1 MSGSEKTEKK
11 PAKKKTGASGRPVGR
26 PRRLD
31 PDVMVATARRIV
43 EEEGVAALSMRRVAK
58 ELGSTPMA
66 LYHYVQD
73 KDELLMLTLSGTAAA
88 FPRPEL
94 PEDPRERIVAVA
106 AHMHDIIG
114 RIPWVLDVLALGELT
129 DRNAL
134 WMVEEIVDCALAC
147 GLSPARS
154 VRAYR
159 TIWSYVYGD
168 LVFRR
173 AAARRAENPSRRE
186 FFPEMITEEDAAELP
201 RLTGVKDRWR
211 EYAADYETVEELDAI
226 VDGLIRRGTRG
237 AGPEALGGPRRSAHR
252 LEAPAVHRAGD
263 QGGVG
268 LGEFGQVVGVR
279 GVLPPRHHQHPVLRG
294 AQQFAAVGVAGQ
306 LGGPGAGPLQQLAA
320 PALHGPG
327 LPHQDDG
334 RVAAHEY
341 RLSLLISCT

>member
-1 MSGSEKTEKK
+1 MSGSEKTEKTAK
-11 PAKKKTGASGRPVGR
+11 ATKTAKKKPVGR

-94 PEDPRERIVAVA
+94 PEDPRERLVAVA
-106 AHMHDIIG
+106 VHMHDIIG
-114 RIPWVLDVLALGELT
+114 QIPWVLDILALGELT

-134 WMVEEIVDCALAC
+134 WMVEEIIDCALAC

-173 AAARRAENPSRRE
+173 AAARRAEQPSRRE
-186 FFPEMITEEDAAELP
+186 FFPEMITEKDTAELP
-201 RLTGVKDRWR
+201 RLTEVKEHWR
-211 EYAADYETVEELDAI
+211 EYAADYETAAELDAI
-226 VDGLIRRGTRG
+226 VEGLISRG
-237 AGPEALGGPRRSAHR
+237 A
-252 LEAPAVHRAGD
+252 
-263 QGGVG
+263 
-268 LGEFGQVVGVR
+268 R
-279 GVLPPRHHQHPVLRG
+279 G
-294 AQQFAAVGVAGQ
+294 
-306 LGGPGAGPLQQLAA
+306 
-320 PALHGPG
+320 
-327 LPHQDDG
+327 
-334 RVAAHEY
+334 
-341 RLSLLISCT
+341 

>member
-1 MSGSEKTEKK
+1 MSGSEKTEKAAK
-11 PAKKKTGASGRPVGR
+11 ATKTAKKKPVGR

-31 PDVMVATARRIV
+31 PDVMVSTARRIV

-94 PEDPRERIVAVA
+94 PEDPRERLVAVA
-106 AHMHDIIG
+106 VHMHDIIG
-114 RIPWVLDVLALGELT
+114 RIPWVLDILALGELT

-134 WMVEEIVDCALAC
+134 WMVEEIIDCALAC

-173 AAARRAENPSRRE
+173 AAARRAEQPSRRE
-186 FFPEMITEEDAAELP
+186 FFPEMITEKDTAELP
-201 RLTGVKDRWR
+201 RLTEVKEHWR
-211 EYAADYETVEELDAI
+211 EYAADYETAAELDAI
-226 VDGLIRRGTRG
+226 VEGLIKRGTRG
-237 AGPEALGGPRRSAHR
+237 
-252 LEAPAVHRAGD
+252 
-263 QGGVG
+263 
-268 LGEFGQVVGVR
+268 
-279 GVLPPRHHQHPVLRG
+279 
-294 AQQFAAVGVAGQ
+294 
-306 LGGPGAGPLQQLAA
+306 
-320 PALHGPG
+320 
-327 LPHQDDG
+327 
-334 RVAAHEY
+334 
-341 RLSLLISCT
+341 

>member
-1 MSGSEKTEKK
+1 MSGSEKTEKTAK
-11 PAKKKTGASGRPVGR
+11 ATKKKPVGR

-94 PEDPRERIVAVA
+94 PEDPRERLVAVA
-106 AHMHDIIG
+106 VHMHDIIG
-114 RIPWVLDVLALGELT
+114 QIPWVLDILALGELT

-134 WMVEEIVDCALAC
+134 WMVEEIIDCALAC

-173 AAARRAENPSRRE
+173 AAARRAEQPSRRE
-186 FFPEMITEEDAAELP
+186 FFPEMITEKDTAELP
-201 RLTGVKDRWR
+201 RLTEVKEHWR
-211 EYAADYETVEELDAI
+211 EYTADYETAAELDAI
-226 VDGLIRRGTRG
+226 VEGLISRGTRG
-237 AGPEALGGPRRSAHR
+237 
-252 LEAPAVHRAGD
+252 
-263 QGGVG
+263 
-268 LGEFGQVVGVR
+268 
-279 GVLPPRHHQHPVLRG
+279 
-294 AQQFAAVGVAGQ
+294 
-306 LGGPGAGPLQQLAA
+306 
-320 PALHGPG
+320 
-327 LPHQDDG
+327 
-334 RVAAHEY
+334 
-341 RLSLLISCT
+341 

>member
-1 MSGSEKTEKK
+1 MSGSEKTEKAAK
-11 PAKKKTGASGRPVGR
+11 ATKTAKKKPVGR

-94 PEDPRERIVAVA
+94 PEDPRERLVAVA
-106 AHMHDIIG
+106 VHMHDIIG
-114 RIPWVLDVLALGELT
+114 QIPWVLDILALGELT

-134 WMVEEIVDCALAC
+134 WMVEEIIDCALAC

-173 AAARRAENPSRRE
+173 AAARRAEQPSRQE
-186 FFPEMITEEDAAELP
+186 FFPEMITEKDTAELP
-201 RLTGVKDRWR
+201 RLTEVKEHWR
-211 EYAADYETVEELDAI
+211 EYAADYETAAELDAI
-226 VDGLIRRGTRG
+226 VEGLISRGTRG
-237 AGPEALGGPRRSAHR
+237 
-252 LEAPAVHRAGD
+252 
-263 QGGVG
+263 
-268 LGEFGQVVGVR
+268 
-279 GVLPPRHHQHPVLRG
+279 
-294 AQQFAAVGVAGQ
+294 
-306 LGGPGAGPLQQLAA
+306 
-320 PALHGPG
+320 
-327 LPHQDDG
+327 
-334 RVAAHEY
+334 
-341 RLSLLISCT
+341 

>member
-1 MSGSEKTEKK
+1 MPGSEKTEKAAK
-11 PAKKKTGASGRPVGR
+11 ATKTAKKKPVGR

-94 PEDPRERIVAVA
+94 PEDPRERLVAVA
-106 AHMHDIIG
+106 VHMHDIIG
-114 RIPWVLDVLALGELT
+114 RIPWVLDILALGELT

-134 WMVEEIVDCALAC
+134 WMVEEIIDCALAC

-173 AAARRAENPSRRE
+173 AAARRAEQPSRRE
-186 FFPEMITEEDAAELP
+186 FFPEMITEKDTAELP
-201 RLTGVKDRWR
+201 RLTEVKEHWR
-211 EYAADYETVEELDAI
+211 EYAADYETAAELDAI
-226 VDGLIRRGTRG
+226 VEGLISRGTRG
-237 AGPEALGGPRRSAHR
+237 
-252 LEAPAVHRAGD
+252 
-263 QGGVG
+263 
-268 LGEFGQVVGVR
+268 
-279 GVLPPRHHQHPVLRG
+279 
-294 AQQFAAVGVAGQ
+294 
-306 LGGPGAGPLQQLAA
+306 
-320 PALHGPG
+320 
-327 LPHQDDG
+327 
-334 RVAAHEY
+334 
-341 RLSLLISCT
+341 

>member
-1 MSGSEKTEKK
+1 MSGSEKTEKAAK
-11 PAKKKTGASGRPVGR
+11 ATKTAKKKPVGR

-31 PDVMVATARRIV
+31 PDVMVSTARRIV

-94 PEDPRERIVAVA
+94 PEDPRERLVAVA
-106 AHMHDIIG
+106 VHMHDIIG
-114 RIPWVLDVLALGELT
+114 RIPWVLDILALGELT

-134 WMVEEIVDCALAC
+134 WMVEEIIDCALAC

-173 AAARRAENPSRRE
+173 AAARRAEQPSRRE
-186 FFPEMITEEDAAELP
+186 FFPEMITEKDTGELP
-201 RLTGVKDRWR
+201 RLTEVKEHWR
-211 EYAADYETVEELDAI
+211 EYAADYETAAELDAI
-226 VDGLIRRGTRG
+226 VEGLISRGTRG
-237 AGPEALGGPRRSAHR
+237 
-252 LEAPAVHRAGD
+252 
-263 QGGVG
+263 
-268 LGEFGQVVGVR
+268 
-279 GVLPPRHHQHPVLRG
+279 
-294 AQQFAAVGVAGQ
+294 
-306 LGGPGAGPLQQLAA
+306 
-320 PALHGPG
+320 
-327 LPHQDDG
+327 
-334 RVAAHEY
+334 
-341 RLSLLISCT
+341 

>member
-1 MSGSEKTEKK
+1 MSGTEKTEKT
-11 PAKKKTGASGRPVGR
+11 KKTKNPAPSGKPGTSGRPVGRPVGR

-94 PEDPRERIVAVA
+94 PEDPRERLVAVA

-114 RIPWVLDVLALGELT
+114 RIPWVLDILALGELT

-173 AAARRAENPSRRE
+173 AADRRAENPSRRE
-186 FFPEMITEEDAAELP
+186 FFPEMITEGDAAELP
-201 RLTGVKDRWR
+201 RLTEVKDRWR

-226 VDGLIRRGTRG
+226 VDGLLGRGTRDTK
-237 AGPEALGGPRRSAHR
+237 A
-252 LEAPAVHRAGD
+252 
-263 QGGVG
+263 
-268 LGEFGQVVGVR
+268 
-279 GVLPPRHHQHPVLRG
+279 
-294 AQQFAAVGVAGQ
+294 
-306 LGGPGAGPLQQLAA
+306 
-320 PALHGPG
+320 
-327 LPHQDDG
+327 
-334 RVAAHEY
+334 
-341 RLSLLISCT
+341 

>member
-11 PAKKKTGASGRPVGR
+11 TRKPAGRPVGR

-31 PDVMVATARRIV
+31 PDAMVATARRIA
-43 EEEGVAALSMRRVAK
+43 EEEGVDALSMRRVAK

-66 LYHYVQD
+66 LYHYVRD

-94 PEDPRERIVAVA
+94 PEDPRERMVAVA
-106 AHMHDIIG
+106 AHMHAIIA

-129 DRNAL
+129 DRDAL

-147 GLSPARS
+147 GLSPARA

-173 AAARRAENPSRRE
+173 AADRRAENPSRRE
-186 FFPEMITEEDAAELP
+186 FFPEMVTEEDAAALP
-201 RLTGVKDRWR
+201 RLTEVKDRWR

-226 VDGLIRRGTRG
+226 VEGLIQRGTRG
-237 AGPEALGGPRRSAHR
+237 AG
-252 LEAPAVHRAGD
+252 
-263 QGGVG
+263 
-268 LGEFGQVVGVR
+268 
-279 GVLPPRHHQHPVLRG
+279 
-294 AQQFAAVGVAGQ
+294 
-306 LGGPGAGPLQQLAA
+306 
-320 PALHGPG
+320 
-327 LPHQDDG
+327 
-334 RVAAHEY
+334 
-341 RLSLLISCT
+341 T

>member
-1 MSGSEKTEKK
+1 MSGSEKTEKAAK
-11 PAKKKTGASGRPVGR
+11 ATKTAKKKPVGR

-94 PEDPRERIVAVA
+94 PEDPRERLVAVA
-106 AHMHDIIG
+106 VHMHDIIG
-114 RIPWVLDVLALGELT
+114 RIPWVLDILALGELT

-134 WMVEEIVDCALAC
+134 WMVEEIIDCALAC

-173 AAARRAENPSRRE
+173 AAARRAEQPSRRE
-186 FFPEMITEEDAAELP
+186 FFPEMITEKDTAELP
-201 RLTGVKDRWR
+201 RLTEVKEHWR
-211 EYAADYETVEELDAI
+211 EYAADYETAAELDAI
-226 VDGLIRRGTRG
+226 VEGLISRGTRG
-237 AGPEALGGPRRSAHR
+237 
-252 LEAPAVHRAGD
+252 
-263 QGGVG
+263 
-268 LGEFGQVVGVR
+268 
-279 GVLPPRHHQHPVLRG
+279 
-294 AQQFAAVGVAGQ
+294 
-306 LGGPGAGPLQQLAA
+306 
-320 PALHGPG
+320 
-327 LPHQDDG
+327 
-334 RVAAHEY
+334 
-341 RLSLLISCT
+341 

>member
-11 PAKKKTGASGRPVGR
+11 TKKPAGRPVGR

-31 PDVMVATARRIV
+31 PDAMVATARRIV
-43 EEEGVAALSMRRVAK
+43 EEEGVDALSMRRVAK

-66 LYHYVQD
+66 LYHYVRD

-94 PEDPRERIVAVA
+94 PDDPRERMVAVA
-106 AHMHDIIG
+106 AHMHAIIA

-129 DRNAL
+129 DRDAL

-147 GLSPARS
+147 GLSPARA

-173 AAARRAENPSRRE
+173 AADRRAENPSRRE
-186 FFPEMITEEDAAELP
+186 FFPEMVTEEDAAALP
-201 RLTGVKDRWR
+201 RLTEVKDRWR

-226 VDGLIRRGTRG
+226 VEGLIRRGTRG
-237 AGPEALGGPRRSAHR
+237 AE
-252 LEAPAVHRAGD
+252 
-263 QGGVG
+263 
-268 LGEFGQVVGVR
+268 
-279 GVLPPRHHQHPVLRG
+279 
-294 AQQFAAVGVAGQ
+294 
-306 LGGPGAGPLQQLAA
+306 
-320 PALHGPG
+320 
-327 LPHQDDG
+327 
-334 RVAAHEY
+334 
-341 RLSLLISCT
+341 T

>member
-1 MSGSEKTEKK
+1 MSGSEKTEKTAK
-11 PAKKKTGASGRPVGR
+11 ATKTAKKKPVGR

-94 PEDPRERIVAVA
+94 PEDPRERLVAVA
-106 AHMHDIIG
+106 VHMHDIIG
-114 RIPWVLDVLALGELT
+114 QIPWVLDILALGELT

-134 WMVEEIVDCALAC
+134 WMVEEIIDCALAC

-173 AAARRAENPSRRE
+173 AAARRAEQPSRRE
-186 FFPEMITEEDAAELP
+186 FFPEMITEKDTAELP
-201 RLTGVKDRWR
+201 RLTEVKEHWR
-211 EYAADYETVEELDAI
+211 EYAADYETAAELDAI
-226 VDGLIRRGTRG
+226 VEGLISRGTR
-237 AGPEALGGPRRSAHR
+237 A
-252 LEAPAVHRAGD
+252 
-263 QGGVG
+263 
-268 LGEFGQVVGVR
+268 
-279 GVLPPRHHQHPVLRG
+279 
-294 AQQFAAVGVAGQ
+294 
-306 LGGPGAGPLQQLAA
+306 
-320 PALHGPG
+320 
-327 LPHQDDG
+327 
-334 RVAAHEY
+334 
-341 RLSLLISCT
+341 